1 MMYLCVLKKNA
12 MTESKTIITSD
23 FTAELNQLLN
33 EWHGNKIFILTD
45 DHTEKFCLPSV
56 LKCDKAKKSQIIT
69 IEHGDKNK
77 NIDSA
82 VKIWSF
88 LTENGATRKSL
99 MINLG
104 GGMITDIGGFTA
116 STFKRGLNYI
126 NIPTTLLGAVDA
138 ATGGKTGINFRGLKN
153 EIGVFSPANAVLVNV
168 DFFRTL
174 DVRNFLSGFAE
185 MVKHAL
191 IASRDSWNEV
201 LKFDFDNINYENL
214 KELLASNIGI
224 KQRIVAED
232 PTEKGIRKALN
243 LGHTFGHAFETQS
256 YKTDQ
261 PLLHGYAVAYG
272 MICELYLS
280 HIKLGFPKE
289 DLLKYRHFVHE
300 NYGSFNCDC
309 SNYDTI
315 LELMM
320 HDKKNDNQEI
330 NFTLLSDV
338 GDIRINQTATKEEI
352 YECLDIIF

>member
-1 MMYLCVLKKNA
+1 MYLCGLKKNA

-33 EWHGNKIFILTD
+33 EWQGNKIFILTD
-45 DHTEKFCLPSV
+45 EHTEKFCLPEV
-56 LKCDKAKKSQIIT
+56 MKCSMAEGSHIIT
-69 IEHGDKNK
+69 IEHGDNHK

-82 VKIWSF
+82 VKIWTL

-116 STFKRGLNYI
+116 STFKRGLSYI

-153 EIGVFSPANAVLVNV
+153 EIGVFSPASTVLVNV

-174 DVRNFLSGFAE
+174 DARNFLSGFAE

-191 IASRDSWNEV
+191 IDSRRAWNEV
-201 LKFDFDNINYENL
+201 LAFDFDNIDFENL
-214 KELLASNIGI
+214 KELLAYNIGI

-232 PTEKGIRKALN
+232 PTERGIRKALN

-256 YKTDQ
+256 YKTAQ

-289 DLLKYRHFVHE
+289 DLLKYRHFVQE

-338 GDIRINQTATKEEI
+338 GEIRINQTATKEEI
-352 YECLDIIF
+352 YECLDILF